1 MTECTTAADLA
12 AAIFEEAGT
21 EFKVR
26 QGKSW
31 NVNYGADGQ
40 RDGPNFVVE
49 VTGTYY
55 VVFDENTGIISL
67 VSA

>member
-1 MTECTTAADLA
+1 M
-12 AAIFEEAGT
+12 EAGT

-31 NVNYGADGQ
+31 EVNYGADGQ

-55 VVFDENTGIISL
+55 VVFDETTGIISL
-67 VSA
+67 VVA